1 MKQYL
6 VADVSVAARDV
17 SKFAHWELRKVP
29 RTFDSIEFNG
39 ISEGRM
45 LFNYKGFEY
54 HVPPSVVKVV
64 G

>member
-17 SKFAHWELRKVP
+17 TKFAHWELRKVP
-29 RTFDSIEFNG
+29 RTFYSSDFNG
-39 ISEGRM
+39 FSEGRM
-45 LFNYKGFEY
+45 LFNHKGFEY
-54 HVPPSVVKVV
+54 HVPPDAVKVV